1 MTNYKGVSRSDV
13 NKVATQIESLA
24 KELQIRLNGKGDIL
38 AIGSELVRNT
48 STLVFSL
55 GELYH
60 AENAKTVAAT
70 AVAGASTPKRMN
82 LNYHSKRD
90 AFGRFA
96 SK

>member
-1 MTNYKGVSRSDV
+1 MSNYKGVSRSDV
-13 NKVATQIESLA
+13 TKVATQIESLA
-24 KELQIRLNGKGDIL
+24 KELQTRLNGKGDIL

-60 AENAKTVAAT
+60 AENAKSVAVT
-70 AVAGASTPKRMN
+70 AVGSTTAAPKR
-82 LNYHSKRD
+82 LNYHNKRD
-90 AFGRFA
+90 ASGRFA